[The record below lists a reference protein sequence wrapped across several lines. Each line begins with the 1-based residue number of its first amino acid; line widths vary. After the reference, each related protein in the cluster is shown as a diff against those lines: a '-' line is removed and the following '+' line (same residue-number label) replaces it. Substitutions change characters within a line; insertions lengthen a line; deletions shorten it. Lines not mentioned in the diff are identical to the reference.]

1 VYGTSI
7 NQLREIMNEIESI
20 FKSIEAKEKNA
31 IKRKLSHTAHA
42 VYLAGIASLDK
53 CEDFA
58 KRGNKGRGFTM
69 PTYAKTEVTV

>member
-1 VYGTSI
+1 MYGTST

-20 FKSIEAKEKNA
+20 FKSIEDKEKNA
-31 IKRKLSHTAHA
+31 DKRKLPYNARA
-42 VYLAGIASLDK
+42 AYLAGIVSLEK

-58 KRGNKGRGFTM
+58 KKGNRGRGYVM